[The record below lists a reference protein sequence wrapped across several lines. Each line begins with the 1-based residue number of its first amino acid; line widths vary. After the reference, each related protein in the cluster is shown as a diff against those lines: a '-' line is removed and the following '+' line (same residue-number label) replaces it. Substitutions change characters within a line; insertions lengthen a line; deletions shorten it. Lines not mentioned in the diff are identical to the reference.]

1 VTATFR
7 RTRHGEVVAH
17 LHPEEVSLLR
27 RLPDDLRPVI
37 DAPSSPARGADPLE
51 SEPPAPEQPAPEQ
64 PAPDPLTTAPPA
76 GAPPAPDP
84 IRERLFPRA
93 YLDPTEEESEGEW
106 QRMVHPEL
114 VRSKLE
120 ALALLGASLERA
132 RSKGG
137 GLEVVLSPEEVEA
150 WLGALNDARLA
161 LGVALD
167 ITEERV
173 DELISPDDPAA
184 PGLAVY
190 TWLTGL
196 QGELVDTL
204 LG

>member
-1 VTATFR
+1 VTTTFR
-7 RTRHGEVVAH
+7 RTRRGEVVAH
-17 LHPEEVSLLR
+17 LHPEEVALLR

-37 DAPSSPARGADPLE
+37 DAPSPPTAAVDPLA
-51 SEPPAPEQPAPEQ
+51 SDALTPEPDAPVDPSTPGAAP
-64 PAPDPLTTAPPA
+64 
-76 GAPPAPDP
+76 GSDP

-93 YLDPTEEESEGEW
+93 YLDPTEEESEVDW
-106 QRMVHPEL
+106 QRIVHPEL

-120 ALALLGASLERA
+120 ALSLLSATLDRA
-132 RSKGG
+132 RAKGG
-137 GLEVVLSPEEVEA
+137 GVEVVLSPEEVEA

-167 ITEERV
+167 ITEDRAEQIV
-173 DELISPDDPAA
+173 APDDPAA

-196 QGELVDTL
+196 QGELVDVL

>member
-1 VTATFR
+1 VTTTFR
-7 RTRHGEVVAH
+7 RTRRGEVVAH

-37 DAPSSPARGADPLE
+37 DAPSPPTAAVDPLAPDALAPEPEASAADPSLGAAHGADG
-51 SEPPAPEQPAPEQ
+51 PA
-64 PAPDPLTTAPPA
+64 T
-76 GAPPAPDP
+76 DP

-93 YLDPTEEESEGEW
+93 YLDPTEEESEVDW
-106 QRMVHPEL
+106 QAIVHPEL

-120 ALALLGASLERA
+120 ALSLLSASLDRA
-132 RSKGG
+132 RAKGG
-137 GLEVVLSPEEVEA
+137 GVEVVLSPEEVEA

-167 ITEERV
+167 ISEDPAEQV
-173 DELISPDDPAA
+173 VAPDDPGA

-196 QGELVDTL
+196 QGELIDVL
-204 LG
+204 LD